1 MWQLLRV
8 SKRKNINIIKKGSRS
23 HLFILCDSLS
33 FTSRCA
39 ASFALFRPTC
49 MPLFVH
55 DASSFPPTSESCTT
69 YICRVFFLQT
79 SCFSFSSSI
88 FLFLFFRKQDRGG
101 VMKHILMNNS
111 ATTRLLSRPGQQLAH
126 PVPTRVA
133 SCTTHAAVMVRMMD
147 FTLSVHTLCG
157 RMPTIPSS
165 CPVFVHPSPPRTYR
179 FSRVLQFA
187 YRKLFEQLQ

>member
-1 MWQLLRV
+1 
-8 SKRKNINIIKKGSRS
+8 
-23 HLFILCDSLS
+23 
-33 FTSRCA
+33 
-39 ASFALFRPTC
+39 
-49 MPLFVH
+49 MPLFLH

-133 SCTTHAAVMVRMMD
+133 SCTTHAAVMVRTMD

-165 CPVFVHPSPPRTYR
+165 CPVFVHPSPPVHIG
-179 FSRVLQFA
+179 SRA
-187 YRKLFEQLQ
+187 YCNSHIVSCLSNCNSASVTCTRSGIPVPAGGIWAAMRMVKS

>member
-8 SKRKNINIIKKGSRS
+8 SKRKNINIIKKGRG
-23 HLFILCDSLS
+23 HICLYFAIRSLS
-33 FTSRCA
+33 QVVVQPPLPSFGRRACHYLCMMQA
-39 ASFALFRPTC
+39 AFPQPANLA
-49 MPLFVH
+49 PLTYVAF
-55 DASSFPPTSESCTT
+55 SSSKR
-69 YICRVFFLQT
+69 RV
-79 SCFSFSSSI
+79 SFSSSI